1 MPAQNALEQLR
12 SQLKTLRELSKNIAR
27 QTPFPERIA
36 DFFFKCSMPSMDTEH
51 CSTITVESITDWI
64 QSQLPING
72 ATSVHLL
79 KSQTEVGTMYCIFF
93 SNDVSQLLGEQYP
106 KKRIFADKEDPA
118 LSKLLEKSSFI
129 IIKNLN

>member
-1 MPAQNALEQLR
+1 
-12 SQLKTLRELSKNIAR
+12 
-27 QTPFPERIA
+27 
-36 DFFFKCSMPSMDTEH
+36 MDTEH